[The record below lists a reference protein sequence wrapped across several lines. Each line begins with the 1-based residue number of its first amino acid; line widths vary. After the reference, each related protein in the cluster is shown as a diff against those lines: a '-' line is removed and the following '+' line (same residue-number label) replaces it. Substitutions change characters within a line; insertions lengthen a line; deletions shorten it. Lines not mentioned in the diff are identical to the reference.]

1 MMGELVR
8 RVRHYRHLLVGPGM
22 TRGSRLSKN
31 MHLRHSNS
39 FVEWKREANKAIF
52 FFRFRFDGDK

>member
-1 MMGELVR
+1 MGELVR

-31 MHLRHSNS
+31 MHLCHGNS
-39 FVEWKREANKAIF
+39 FVE
-52 FFRFRFDGDK
+52 